1 MIEKEQKFILFASN
15 KQSDHLK
22 LYIDAELKAIDG
34 TWCFFCHNKLNKKN
48 GKNFQNWGWVKNNE
62 DFEKVK
68 LVVIISEPFLKLN
81 EAKASK
87 FAEEPELTI
96 KPYFFPKIFETFFSN
111 IFTFFPSVN
120 DKLLFFRT
128 SITAL
133 ISL

>member
-48 GKNFQNWGWVKNNE
+48 GKNFQNWSWVKNNE

-68 LVVIISEPFLKLN
+68 LVANKDYDY
-81 EAKASK
+81 K
-87 FAEEPELTI
+87 FADWEAVPR
-96 KPYFFPKIFETFFSN
+96 FFYVCNKCF
-111 IFTFFPSVN
+111 
-120 DKLLFFRT
+120 KT
-128 SITAL
+128 SSKHYNL
-133 ISL
+133 

>member
-15 KQSDHLK
+15 KLNDHLK

-68 LVVIISEPFLKLN
+68 LVATKEYDYFGSILLSFRLYYPKL
-81 EAKASK
+81 
-87 FAEEPELTI
+87 
-96 KPYFFPKIFETFFSN
+96 
-111 IFTFFPSVN
+111 
-120 DKLLFFRT
+120 
-128 SITAL
+128 
-133 ISL
+133 

>member
-34 TWCFFCHNKLNKKN
+34 TWCFFCHNKLNKTN

-68 LVVIISEPFLKLN
+68 LVANKDYDY
-81 EAKASK
+81 K
-87 FAEEPELTI
+87 FADWEAVPR
-96 KPYFFPKIFETFFSN
+96 FFYVCNQCFK
-111 IFTFFPSVN
+111 
-120 DKLLFFRT
+120 T
-128 SITAL
+128 SS
-133 ISL
+133 SLQG